1 MDTGS
6 LMIALNR
13 LSKGDVG
20 RVTGFVGD
28 DKLVAKLREIGFAE
42 GDEVELL
49 AVGWLGGAP
58 LSFRLNRTVFAL
70 RKAEAA
76 LVLVGL
82 HAGRR
87 RPFAF
92 RLLAVLT
99 AARPRP
105 AAASSE
111 VSPRRRTMR
120 APLSKH
126 APAASRRRVG
136 QKSIL

>member
-58 LSFRLNRTVFAL
+58 LSFRLNRTVIAL
-70 RKAEAA
+70 RKSEAA
-76 LVLVGL
+76 LVQVELQ
-82 HAGRR
+82 A
-87 RPFAF
+87 
-92 RLLAVLT
+92 
-99 AARPRP
+99 
-105 AAASSE
+105 
-111 VSPRRRTMR
+111 
-120 APLSKH
+120 
-126 APAASRRRVG
+126 
-136 QKSIL
+136 